1 METIFNKKNN
11 VIFSSKHSAKKWDVT
26 PEKYLPQSEQ
36 LQLIRATEGRNI
48 IDLAKG
54 RKTWVKIYMLIDLA
68 LFTGLRVSE
77 LADVRISDLKLSGSE
92 RTLLV
97 RQGKGSKS
105 RLVFI
110 DSDLSKHIKTFL
122 QWKKTAGEPITSE
135 DYLLTTSD
143 KGKSYTRHGI
153 AKQFILARDNAKLPD
168 RYSIHSLRHTYATYL
183 LKQTGDLRLVQQ
195 QLGHAS
201 PSITAVYAKALPET
215 IAKAVNG
222 LREGLFK
229 VSERSRTNGKSK
241 GNSGDGNNGNS
252 HNCRICNKKIDKP
265 AVQLHID
272 GSEVEV
278 CPVCCNKIKK

>member
-1 METIFNKKNN
+1 METIFTNKNN
-11 VIFSSKHSAKKWDVT
+11 AVFNNKNSAKKWDVT
-26 PEKYLPQSEQ
+26 PKKYLTQSEQ
-36 LQLIRATEGRNI
+36 AQLVKRTEDRAI
-48 IDLAKG
+48 IDLARG
-54 RKTWVKIYMLIDLA
+54 RKTWVRVWMLVDFA

-77 LADVRISDLKLSGSE
+77 LANIRIDDLKLSGSE

-110 DSDLSKHIKTFL
+110 DINLSRHIKTFI
-122 QWKKTAGEPITSE
+122 QWKKTAGESTVPE
-135 DYLLTTSD
+135 AYLLTPS
-143 KGKSYTRHGI
+143 KQARRYTRHGI
-153 AKQFILARDNAKLPD
+153 GKQFILARDNAKLPG

-201 PSITAVYAKALPET
+201 PSVTAVYAKALPET

-222 LREGLFK
+222 LRESLFI
-229 VSERSRTNGKSK
+229 GKSK
-241 GNSGDGNNGNS
+241 VNSGNKNNGNS
-252 HNCRICNKKIDKP
+252 HNCKICNTKIDKP
-265 AVQLHID
+265 AVQMHID

-278 CPVCCNKIKK
+278 CPVCCGKIKD

>member
-1 METIFNKKNN
+1 MVTIFTDKNN
-11 VIFSSKHSAKKWDVT
+11 TKKWDVT
-26 PEKYLPQSEQ
+26 PEKYLTQSEQ
-36 LQLIRATEGRNI
+36 GQLVKATEDKAI
-48 IDLAKG
+48 VDLARG
-54 RKTWVKIYMLIDLA
+54 RKTWVKIWMLVDLA

-77 LADVRISDLKLSGSE
+77 LANIRISDLKLSGSE
-92 RTLLV
+92 RTLYV
-97 RQGKGSKS
+97 REGKGSKS

-110 DSDLSKHIKTFL
+110 DTDLSKHLKTFI
-122 QWKKTAGEPITSE
+122 QWKKTAGEPIASE
-135 DYLLTTSD
+135 AYLLTTSD

-153 AKQFILARDNAKLPD
+153 AKQFTIARKNAKLPD

-201 PSITAVYAKALPET
+201 PSVTAVYAKALPET

-222 LREGLFK
+222 LRESLFK

-241 GNSGDGNNGNS
+241 ANSGNGNNSNS
-252 HNCRICNKKIDKP
+252 HVCKLCNKKIDKP
-265 AVQLHID
+265 AVQMCID

-278 CPVCCNKIKK
+278 CPVCCGKIKD

>member
-1 METIFNKKNN
+1 
-11 VIFSSKHSAKKWDVT
+11 
-26 PEKYLPQSEQ
+26 
-36 LQLIRATEGRNI
+36 
-48 IDLAKG
+48 
-54 RKTWVKIYMLIDLA
+54 MLVDLA

-77 LADVRISDLKLSGSE
+77 LANIRIGDLKLFGSE

-110 DSDLSKHIKTFL
+110 DVNLSKHIKTFI
-122 QWKKTAGEPITSE
+122 QWKKTVGESTAPE
-135 DYLLTTSD
+135 AYLLAPS
-143 KGKSYTRHGI
+143 KQARRYTRHGI
-153 AKQFILARDNAKLPD
+153 GKQFILARDNAKLPD

-201 PSITAVYAKALPET
+201 PSVTAVYAKALPET

-229 VSERSRTNGKSK
+229 VSECSRTNGKSK
-241 GNSGDGNNGNS
+241 VNSGNKNNGNS
-252 HNCRICNKKIDKP
+252 HNCKICNKKIDKP

-278 CPVCCNKIKK
+278 CPVCCNEMKK